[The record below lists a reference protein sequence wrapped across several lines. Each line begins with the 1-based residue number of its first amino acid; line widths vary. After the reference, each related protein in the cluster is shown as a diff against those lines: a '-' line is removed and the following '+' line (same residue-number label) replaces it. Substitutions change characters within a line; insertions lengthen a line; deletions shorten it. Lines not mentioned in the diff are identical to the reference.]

1 MDSNKQQSGSSTSR
15 GKVWASIVTTALGGV
30 ASLIASIVAT
40 ADFLK
45 ISKEWGIAIAAAAV
59 TVAISAGFT
68 SMIARR
74 ERGTSRIA
82 KLKDDLSD
90 AYLRALDESSLNP
103 LRGGSR

>member
-1 MDSNKQQSGSSTSR
+1 MESNKQQSGSSTSR
-15 GKVWASIVTTALGGV
+15 GKVWASIVTTALGVV
-30 ASLIASIVAT
+30 ASLISSIVAT
-40 ADFLK
+40 ADILK
-45 ISKEWGIAIAAAAV
+45 VSKEWGLAIAAALI

-82 KLKDDLSD
+82 KLKDDLSG
-90 AYLRALDESSLNP
+90 AYLGALDASSLNP